1 MSDSWNTMDLDN
13 LEYRDDNMTIGMPD
27 EMSFYSLFRNK
38 SNSNDEYLDLHDD
51 LYDMVV
57 EATKDK
63 DKDELIELINIL
75 VHKMKEYVD
84 SNK

>member
-13 LEYRDDNMTIGMPD
+13 LEYRNDDMTIGETD
-27 EMSFYSLFRNK
+27 DMSFYSLFKNK
-38 SNSNDEYLDLHDD
+38 SNSNDDYLDLHDG

-63 DKDELIELINIL
+63 DKDELIELINVL

>member
-1 MSDSWNTMDLDN
+1 MSDIWNTMDLDS
-13 LEYRDDNMTIGMPD
+13 LENRMDDMTIGETD
-27 EMSFYSLFRNK
+27 NMSFYSLFRNK
-38 SNSNDEYLDLHDD
+38 SNSNDDYLDLHDG

-57 EATKDK
+57 KATKDK
-63 DKDELIELINIL
+63 DKDELIELINVL